1 MEARMTLNRYL
12 YDSAYVTMRCNIA
25 NGVASLKLDSAA
37 MHTIDEL
44 AHISGMPSRTIRF
57 YNTEGMLPPPTMR
70 GRVAYYDEEHLL
82 VLRIIKELKEQQNL
96 PLETIKQ
103 MLEIR
108 AEYGEMQMNLALK
121 QRLQRSLT
129 GGQEVRLTKAALM
142 QQTGASEK
150 WIDELTDQDLLFPI
164 KTENGLLYSSDDILL
179 LQLYERLEDLGLPI
193 ALPSLVRF
201 QLRQLVRSE
210 IAALE
215 QYVQP
220 RWQEEGLSSEQQVEQ
235 FQMILTLIDTL
246 ISVMHR
252 KLVYQL

>member
-1 MEARMTLNRYL
+1 ML
-12 YDSAYVTMRCNIA
+12 CNIA
-25 NGVASLKLDSAA
+25 NGVVSLKLDSVA

-44 AHISGMPSRTIRF
+44 AHVSGMPSRTIRF
-57 YNTEGMLPPPTMR
+57 YNTQGMLPPPTMR
-70 GRVAYYDEEHLL
+70 GRVAYYDEEHLR
-82 VLRIIKELKEQQNL
+82 VLRIIKELKERQNL

-129 GGQEVRLTKAALM
+129 GGQEVHLSKAALM
-142 QQTGASEK
+142 QQTGASEQ
-150 WIDELTDQDLLFPI
+150 WIDELTEQELLFPI
-164 KTENGLLYSSDDILL
+164 KTENGLLYSSDDTLL
-179 LQLYERLEDLGLPI
+179 LQLYERLEDLGLPL
-193 ALPSLVRF
+193 ALSLLVRF

-215 QYVQP
+215 QHVQP
-220 RWQEEGLSSEQQVEQ
+220 RWQKEGLSSEQQVEQ
-235 FQMILTLIDTL
+235 FQIILTLLDTL

>member
-1 MEARMTLNRYL
+1 
-12 YDSAYVTMRCNIA
+12 
-25 NGVASLKLDSAA
+25 

-44 AHISGMPSRTIRF
+44 AHLSGMPSRTIRF
-57 YNTEGMLPPPTMR
+57 YNTQGMLPPPTMR

-82 VLRIIKELKEQQNL
+82 VLHVIKELKEQQNL
-96 PLETIKQ
+96 PLETIKH

-108 AEYGEMQMNLALK
+108 AKYGEVQMNLALK
-121 QRLQRSLT
+121 QRLQHSLT
-129 GGQEVRLTKAALM
+129 GGQEVRLSKEVLM

-150 WIDELTDQDLLFPI
+150 WVDELTDQDLLFPI
-164 KTENGLLYSSDDILL
+164 KTEDGLQYSSDDILL
-179 LQLYERLEDLGLPI
+179 LQLYERLEYLGLPI

-220 RWQEEGLSSEQQVEQ
+220 RWHEEGLSPEQQVDQ
-235 FQMILTLIDTL
+235 FQMILTLTDTL